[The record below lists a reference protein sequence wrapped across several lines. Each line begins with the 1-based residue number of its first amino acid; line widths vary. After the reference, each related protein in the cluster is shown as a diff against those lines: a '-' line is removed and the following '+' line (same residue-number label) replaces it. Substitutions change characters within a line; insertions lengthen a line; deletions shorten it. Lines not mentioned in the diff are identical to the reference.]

1 MAEATKIDHLVQ
13 PKGQPEELV
22 QRREVQNQSPE
33 KQIVTSTTVVDVTA
47 ISARTNQTN
56 QTNQSDYVSILCFT
70 YHKDSPQV
78 EQYQAL
84 FSDYYRSQNSSPS
97 SPNLLGHSLQSSP
110 SSPNLLGHSLQS
122 SKL

>member
-13 PKGQPEELV
+13 PKGQPEELA
-22 QRREVQNQSPE
+22 QRQEVQNQSSE
-33 KQIVTSTTVVDVTA
+33 KQIVTSTTVIDVTA
-47 ISARTNQTN
+47 ISARTN